1 MDGAHCLRVLCS
13 HPCCWDTEHRCTR
26 GIKHHTP
33 VRVRKHSLKNE
44 DFPSLSIV
52 NVSEWAGRGRP
63 LDGADTDTEASLND
77 VSLSKQTQDTQKIKR
92 ANLSFPD
99 IMLPSDKP
107 NNLLKLNTVDI
118 SPLMGRSELPQCP
131 VVMWIPNPHHEPQ
144 WLRQNKSKS
153 PNITIKELVCLPS
166 CQMAKPS
173 IAVSDQA
180 NQRKKCNSHKRRGKT
195 GINSTQEGAGSPR
208 WVGIGFNPIPK
219 TTPHHLCHSLVFKDS
234 GWGSLD
240 QKLPSLTTPH
250 PNPKSSSVSPAW
262 SLSLGSMQCWRGH

>member
-13 HPCCWDTEHRCTR
+13 HPCCWDTERRCTR

-33 VRVRKHSLKNE
+33 ARVRKHSLKNE

-52 NVSEWAGRGRP
+52 NVSEWAGRGRPVKERP

-107 NNLLKLNTVDI
+107 NNMLKLNTVDI

-144 WLRQNKSKS
+144 WLRQNKPTRGRSVKV
-153 PNITIKELVCLPS
+153 IKGEGREELTL
-166 CQMAKPS
+166 
-173 IAVSDQA
+173 
-180 NQRKKCNSHKRRGKT
+180 HKRALAAHG
-195 GINSTQEGAGSPR
+195 GWALAL
-208 WVGIGFNPIPK
+208 IPFPK
-219 TTPHHLCHSLVFKDS
+219 PPHITSA
-234 GWGSLD
+234 
-240 QKLPSLTTPH
+240 T
-250 PNPKSSSVSPAW
+250 A
-262 SLSLGSMQCWRGH
+262 